1 MAQLAVLVNRALLFV
16 LACTLGGLGGAFGSM
31 AGHAFGQ
38 RGLWA
43 GGILGGILASILVA
57 RIAVWRSWIS
67 RSQFLPT
74 SLGTAIG
81 FLVASAIAVNTLSSP
96 IGPVM
101 STLLIGAGALLGS
114 GARNSELSK

>member
-16 LACTLGGLGGAFGSM
+16 LACTLGGLGGAVGSIV
-31 AGHAFGQ
+31 GHAFGQ

-96 IGPVM
+96 IGPIM
-101 STLLIGAGALLGS
+101 STLLIGVGALLGS
-114 GARNSELSK
+114 GGRNSELSK